1 MNKKDKNL
9 YDILQI
15 SETASPEIIR
25 AAYESLIA
33 KYDPDKNEAFKE
45 QAEQY
50 IAEINDAYSVLSD
63 PAKRQEYDSNLLHR
77 VLRPRSPKKALI
89 AAGSTGCVVLLFA
102 VGFLFF
108 QKQPDVVEEPIAENI
123 ILDPI
128 DDLTEDDIAL
138 VDNALINDSFMA
150 QLRENEL
157 SSYTTKSL
165 SYDDLKYMVW
175 ISKDG
180 SSFHTVSSC
189 LSNKESVTPY
199 LVSISMAISS
209 GYAPCADCFS
219 INDSFKGSN
228 LALQRWNERK
238 KELEAQEKRRKQRQE
253 KASESTK

>member
-45 QAEQY
+45 QAERY

-63 PAKRQEYDSNLLHR
+63 PVKRQEYDSNLLHR
-77 VLRPRSPKKALI
+77 VPQLCSRKKTLI
-89 AAGSTGCVVLLFA
+89 TAGATACVVLLFA

-108 QKQPDVVEEPIAENI
+108 QNQPDVVEEPIAENI
-123 ILDPI
+123 VLDPI

-138 VDNALINDSFMA
+138 IDNALINDSFKA

-189 LSNKESVTPY
+189 LDTEESVTPY
-199 LVSISMAISS
+199 LVSISMAMSS
-209 GYAPCADCFS
+209 GYAPCSDCFS
-219 INDSFKGSN
+219 IDDSFDGSN
-228 LALQRWNERK
+228 LFLHRWNERK
-238 KELEAQEKRRKQRQE
+238 KELEAQEKRRQQRQE
-253 KASESTK
+253 KASESAE